1 MELWIGAINLGFLYS
16 FMGIGT
22 FITYKIYNFPDIT
35 IEGSFTAGAAIA
47 SVLIISDMDP
57 FLVVLFSFAGGA
69 AAGLATGLIHTK
81 FKING
86 LLAGIIVMTGIYS
99 INLRVMGKSNI
110 PLLNSP
116 SFLLYFDSFNPG
128 MNNEL
133 WLFVCLFVVMI
144 LFWVLISAF
153 FKTDFGLN
161 MRAAGSNALMVSA
174 NGVNENGLKVFGVAL
189 ANGLV
194 GVSGG
199 LVAQYQGFSDI
210 GMGVGTVVASMAAVI
225 IGEAI
230 IKHRSIFLKV
240 FSVILGSV
248 IFRLM
253 VALALLVG
261 LNPNDLKLITAA
273 FVLLT
278 LVTTGVITGKKKK
291 ISFDFI
297 KKNKKLAYTGT
308 AILVLAAAGFYS
320 YQFYE
325 AASAPELYKIAVVL
339 PNDSDMLTNT
349 REGFMFRMKELG
361 YEEGKNCTFMY
372 VNANG
377 DIPTLNT
384 IVDNFINK
392 DVDLYLSISTAST
405 QSIYNKVKNKPIVF
419 ATVANP
425 FIIGVGKSDTDH
437 PENVTGI
444 YGSMPMGDLMKIAR
458 EIYPNKFRVGC
469 IWNPSFPN
477 SVDNVNRLKKV
488 IAEDSNIEFRGTT
501 ITSTN
506 EVSQGAQSLANE
518 DIDAFFLVP
527 DICVYS
533 AFDAVV
539 KAANTVKI
547 PIFSGDVER
556 LPDGALAV
564 YGYEYFVSGIQAA
577 DMVNRILKGE
587 SPGKIPYEKYKAAT
601 LGLNMDMARKFGVE
615 FPEDI
620 ISRANAFYENG
631 KLRKDNKNNIPGQN
645 SSSQKRIA
653 VFQFQE
659 SPLLNLTT
667 DGLINQMEQNGLL
680 KEYNAVYERF
690 NAHGDFGTAQSI
702 AKDIVSKKFDYIAT
716 ISTIAMQVTA
726 NNNKKI
732 PHVFCAVTDPFS
744 SGVAVSPADH
754 IANLTGLATPQPVE
768 STIKFMREIMPKAR
782 KIGMVWNPSE
792 ANSEYCTKLARK
804 AAEKYKFQL
813 VEKTVS
819 NTNDIEE
826 VVKAVINEKVDIF
839 FTSGDV
845 TVSMVVPSIAK
856 KMTENKIA
864 YFTNTPND
872 INSGVFFAI
881 GADYPE
887 VGSKAADIL
896 KKVVMGKETKDIP
909 IETYVPEKYN
919 INTQLAKQLGIS
931 VPKHILKAANTVIN

>member
-35 IEGSFTAGAAIA
+35 IEGSFTTGAAIA
-47 SVLIISDMDP
+47 SVLIIGDMDP
-57 FLVVLFSFAGGA
+57 FLVVLFSFFGGA
-69 AAGLATGLIHTK
+69 AAGFTTGIIHTK

-99 INLRVMGKSNI
+99 INLRIMEKSNI

-116 SFLLYFDSFNPG
+116 SFLIYFDKYNPG
-128 MNNEL
+128 MNSEL
-133 WLFVCLFVVMI
+133 WLFFCLFIIML
-144 LFWVLISAF
+144 LFWFLISVF
-153 FKTDFGLN
+153 FKTDFGLT
-161 MRAAGSNALMVSA
+161 MRAAGSNPQMVLA
-174 NGVNENGLKVFGVAL
+174 NGVNENGLKVFGIAL

-199 LVAQYQGFSDI
+199 LVSQYQGFADI

-225 IGEAI
+225 IGEAL

-240 FSVILGSV
+240 FSVILGSI

-278 LVTTGVITGKKKK
+278 LITTGVVTGKKKK
-291 ISFDFI
+291 ISVDFI
-297 KKNKKLAYTGT
+297 KRNKKIAYTG
-308 AILVLAAAGFYS
+308 AALIGVAVIALLS
-320 YQFYE
+320 YQAINSIE
-325 AASAPELYKIAVVL
+325 APKITKIAIVL

-349 REGFMFRMKELG
+349 KEGFLSRMKELG
-361 YEEGKNCTFMY
+361 YEEGKNCNFLY

-384 IVDNFINK
+384 IVDNFINQ
-392 DVDLYLSISTAST
+392 DVDLYLSVSTAST
-405 QSIYNKVKNKPIVF
+405 QAIFNKVKNKPIVF

-425 FIIGVGKSDTDH
+425 FIIGVGKTDNDH
-437 PENVTGI
+437 PDNVTGI

-458 EIYPNKFRVGC
+458 EIYPKKFRIGC

-477 SVDNVNRLKKV
+477 SVDNVNRLRKV
-488 IAEDSNIEFRGTT
+488 IADDKNIVFRGTT

-506 EVSQGAQSLANE
+506 EVHQGALSLVNSG
-518 DIDAFFLVP
+518 IDAFFLVP
-527 DICVYS
+527 DICVYA

-539 KAANTVKI
+539 KAASTVKV

-564 YGYEYFVSGIQAA
+564 YGFEYFISGVQAA
-577 DMVNRILKGE
+577 EMVDKILKGTH
-587 SPGKIPYEKYKAAT
+587 PGKIPYEKYRAAT
-601 LGLNMDMARKFGVE
+601 LGLNYDMAAKFGIT
-615 FPEDI
+615 FPEHI
-620 ISRANAFYENG
+620 VKRANAFYENG
-631 KLRKDNKNNIPGQN
+631 KLRKDNKNPGVT
-645 SSSQKRIA
+645 SSSQKRVA

-659 SPLLNLTT
+659 SSLLNLTT
-667 DGLINQMEQNGLL
+667 EGFLQQMEKNGII
-680 KEYNAVYERF
+680 KEYNVVYERF
-690 NAHGDFGTAQSI
+690 NAHGDFGVAQSI
-702 AKDIVSKKFDYIAT
+702 ARDIVSKEFDYIAT

-732 PHVFCAVTDPFS
+732 PHVFCAVTDPYS
-744 SGVAVSPADH
+744 SGVANTPSDH
-754 IANLTGLATPQPVE
+754 FANLTGLATPQPVE
-768 STIKFMREIMPKAR
+768 STVKFMRELLPNAKR
-782 KIGMVWNPSE
+782 IGIIWNPAE
-792 ANSEYCTKLARK
+792 ANSEYCTKAARN
-804 AAEKYKFQL
+804 AAKKYGFTL
-813 VEKTVS
+813 IEKTIT

-826 VVKAVINEKVDIF
+826 VAKSIVNEKIDIF

-845 TVSMVVPSIAK
+845 TVSMVVPSLSR
-856 KMTENKIA
+856 KMSENRIP
-864 YFTNTPND
+864 YFTNTPED
-872 INSGVFFAI
+872 IKSGAFFAI

-887 VGSKAADIL
+887 VGKKAADIL
-896 KKVVMGKETKDIP
+896 LKVIKGNDPKDIP
-909 IETYVPEKYN
+909 IELYVPERYH
-919 INTQLAKQLGIS
+919 INMKLAKSYGIS
-931 VPKHILKAANTVIN
+931 VPQHIIKGAGIVIN